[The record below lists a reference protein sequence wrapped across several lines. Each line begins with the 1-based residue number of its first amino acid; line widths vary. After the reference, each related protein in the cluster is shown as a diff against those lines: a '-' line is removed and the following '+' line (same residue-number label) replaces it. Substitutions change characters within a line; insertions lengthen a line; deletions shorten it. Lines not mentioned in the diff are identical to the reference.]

1 MNLNDDVSRV
11 GGDPTAFNPGEV
23 IADGAAFNPGEV
35 IAVGDEDYD
44 LIDEELL
51 VEALKNVEEG
61 HESHITLPLE
71 GQMYDSFE
79 EMQKSLEDYAAKSG
93 FVVGKSCTYFDRQHK
108 FDITVIEDCFSEIP
122 CTQSIVK
129 RGYFYCTI
137 RNEELVQSLKLQNE
151 GKGLSSLQLKQVQ
164 CTFRLPFKFC
174 CEKKAYHFIS

>member
-1 MNLNDDVSRV
+1 
-11 GGDPTAFNPGEV
+11 
-23 IADGAAFNPGEV
+23 
-35 IAVGDEDYD
+35 
-44 LIDEELL
+44 
-51 VEALKNVEEG
+51 
-61 HESHITLPLE
+61 
-71 GQMYDSFE
+71 MYDSFE

-137 RNEELVQSLKLQNE
+137 RNEELVQSLKLQNQ
-151 GKGLSSLQLKQVQ
+151 GKGLSAAQVKQVQ